1 MKEDKLKKLIENS
14 GFIPHKKAIDVL
26 RDDGWE
32 LLISPY
38 YYDGISNSV
47 KEIDLIAE
55 KQFTSD
61 TQWSHSSVQ
70 INVQL
75 FVECKYI
82 KQEILLWFDTKDLDK
97 AVSKVEKNT
106 GLEVLHKRGGAD
118 IAMDGLHY
126 LAPNKVAKLFSTNA
140 HQEDVIYKAVTQSL
154 NAQLYYDQSNNNPL
168 FFGFFEHREV
178 VARILR
184 YPIII
189 CDNFSNLKEI
199 EFDDNNADKHKAS
212 DIKGHFQIETNYTF
226 LDREKKA
233 RTEYFL
239 IDLLNVSDMK
249 DFLTELSVEVRKI
262 MSAIDM
268 KRF

>member
-1 MKEDKLKKLIENS
+1 MNEDKLQKLVESS

-26 RDDGWE
+26 RNDGWK

-38 YYDGISNSV
+38 YYDNISNSV

-61 TQWSHSSVQ
+61 AQWSGSSVQ

-75 FVECKYI
+75 FIECKYI
-82 KQEILLWFDTKDLDK
+82 KQEILLWFDSKDLNR
-97 AVSKVEKNT
+97 AVSKVEQNT
-106 GLEVLHKRGGAD
+106 GLRVLHNRGRAD
-118 IAMDGLHY
+118 IVRDELHY
-126 LAPNKVAKLFSTNA
+126 LSSNQVAKLFSSNA
-140 HQEDVIYKAVTQSL
+140 HNEDVIYKAVTQSL

-168 FFGFFEHREV
+168 FFDFFSHKEV
-178 VARILR
+178 ATMTLR

-189 CDNFSNLKEI
+189 CDNFANLKEI
-199 EFDDNNADKHKAS
+199 KFEENDADKYKVS
-212 DIKGHFQIETNYTF
+212 NIDGHFQIETNYTF
-226 LDREKKA
+226 LDIEKKA

-249 DFLTELSVEVRKI
+249 NYLDKLSIEVRKI
-262 MSAIDM
+262 MSAVDM
-268 KRF
+268 KRY